1 MPIGGTGL
9 AVLMATAVTLTGAI
23 PMEPRMDE
31 VSDGAAPQ
39 EPQERTRAY
48 LARHGATRQII
59 AGRKVDIWRPVPSEA
74 PSPLIVFSHGFS
86 GCGVQSSFLMRALAD
101 AGYLVVAPNHA
112 DAHCADGPWTPF
124 GALPEP
130 PFHAYRRWNEES
142 YSARR
147 DDVRA
152 VMDAVLTDPDFN
164 ADSERVGL
172 VGHSLGGYTV
182 LGLAGAWP
190 GWRTPGLRAVV
201 ALSPWCAPFL
211 AANSLGGVAVPVQY
225 QGGALDFGLTPTV
238 RRRGGCYDATPPP
251 AAFIEFS
258 GAGHL
263 AWTDARSRHQQ
274 QIVRYTLAW
283 LDHYVRD
290 KPGAAVPDLEVQVR
304 DQRLKERR

>member
-1 MPIGGTGL
+1 MPR
-9 AVLMATAVTLTGAI
+9 
-23 PMEPRMDE
+23 P
-31 VSDGAAPQ
+31 
-39 EPQERTRAY
+39 
-48 LARHGATRQII
+48 GATRQII